1 MSNSPVQTIS
11 AWITKDRQT
20 IYPAN
25 FRVPRKI
32 LRIHVEVYEAF
43 NSDGTDLLD
52 IGYVGSANAYANDV
66 DVGSL
71 GAASVTLGSGIGF
84 DATNREL
91 VLTYSN
97 GGTEPTTGK
106 VLVTIEFV
114 PCPLLP

>member
-1 MSNSPVQTIS
+1 MTNSPVQTIS

-20 IYPAN
+20 IYPGN

-52 IGYVGSANAYANDV
+52 IGYVGSASAYANDV
-66 DVGSL
+66 VVSSTGI
-71 GAASVTLGSGIGF
+71 ASVTLGAGVIF
-84 DATNREL
+84 DPTNREL

-97 GGTEPTTGK
+97 GGTEPTLGK
-106 VLVTIEFV
+106 ALVIIEFV